1 MWVKQ
6 CHKPPKLGI
15 VYSTVIKMV
24 MTGGWFII
32 VLTTLYIYIY
42 IYIYACWLVV
52 WNMNFM
58 TFHML
63 FIIVLPTLLGMI
75 IDGYG
80 GTPK

>member
-32 VLTTLYIYIY
+32 VLTTLYIHIY
-42 IYIYACWLVV
+42 IYICMLVGGLEHE
-52 WNMNFM
+52 
-58 TFHML
+58 FHD
-63 FIIVLPTLLGMI
+63 FPYVVYYCFTHITG
-75 IDGYG
+75 DDY
-80 GTPK
+80 

>member
-1 MWVKQ
+1 M
-6 CHKPPKLGI
+6 
-15 VYSTVIKMV
+15 VYYCFNHI
-24 MTGGWFII
+24 
-32 VLTTLYIYIY
+32 IYIH